1 MPLILIGLFILI
13 IGFIIVPSVV
23 LLFTNPLIFG
33 VGLIAIGLSWV
44 ISSKLFYGLIF
55 TFIKTNQKWNE
66 VILPQLEK
74 KSWWKKLLTLAKA
87 VFRVIDSE
95 LFKRSLAYGL
105 IVVGTILVVYFQK
118 NPLIAE

>member
-44 ISSKLFYGLIF
+44 IFSKLFYGLIF

-105 IVVGTILVVYFQK
+105 IVVGIILVVYFQK